1 MERYPPVCGEF
12 SIGQYNFRWTVVK
25 NYIFGA
31 ALQAGI
37 GEPGF

>member
-25 NYIFGA
+25 NSNLDD